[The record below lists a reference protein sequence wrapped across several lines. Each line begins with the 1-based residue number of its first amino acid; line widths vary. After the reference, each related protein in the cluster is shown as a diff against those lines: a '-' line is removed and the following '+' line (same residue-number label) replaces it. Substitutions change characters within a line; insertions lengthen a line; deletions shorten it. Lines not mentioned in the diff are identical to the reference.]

1 MPQRAYAAPL
11 LLLSAALLLAAAC
24 AGDADV
30 PEVVTDLA
38 SDAGG
43 DSADTAASADGND
56 TDDADPSPPSIAEQL
71 GVTRYVGALDP
82 VEVSRD
88 EDETVYELDPA
99 QGPMCMRGAPY
110 RVSVRDTGS
119 EDLVIFL
126 QGGGACWSG
135 FCLAVTGAPAGVP
148 RVDIL
153 NRNLEANPVAD
164 WNVVYLPYCD
174 GSFFAGDA
182 DHDDDINGNGPR
194 YHRGLA
200 NLTAALE
207 VAAQRFPSPRRILLA
222 GSSGGGYG
230 LLLGAPLTRHYFPD
244 AELILMADSGI
255 GLARDG
261 DPSYIERPLEE
272 FGLEAFI
279 PDDCDTCV
287 VSGHLTGVVA
297 WYLER
302 DDNVRVGMYSSW
314 YDSVLAGTFLQVEPE
329 VFARGLREQ
338 TDLVHD
344 AHPDRFRRFI
354 ADGTQHTCLLA
365 DPSGII
371 GNDLRAVELPDGALQ
386 QLLSG
391 GLVIRGLETTII
403 GELTMSAWL
412 AALIDGDLDV
422 WGDVVEEPSAVDE

>member
-1 MPQRAYAAPL
+1 
-11 LLLSAALLLAAAC
+11 
-24 AGDADV
+24 
-30 PEVVTDLA
+30 
-38 SDAGG
+38 
-43 DSADTAASADGND
+43 
-56 TDDADPSPPSIAEQL
+56 
-71 GVTRYVGALDP
+71 
-82 VEVSRD
+82 
-88 EDETVYELDPA
+88 
-99 QGPMCMRGAPY
+99 
-110 RVSVRDTGS
+110 
-119 EDLVIFL
+119 
-126 QGGGACWSG
+126 
-135 FCLAVTGAPAGVP
+135 
-148 RVDIL
+148 
-153 NRNLEANPVAD
+153 
-164 WNVVYLPYCD
+164 
-174 GSFFAGDA
+174 
-182 DHDDDINGNGPR
+182 
-194 YHRGLA
+194 
-200 NLTAALE
+200 
-207 VAAQRFPSPRRILLA
+207 
-222 GSSGGGYG
+222 
-230 LLLGAPLTRHYFPD
+230 
-244 AELILMADSGI
+244 
-255 GLARDG
+255 
-261 DPSYIERPLEE
+261 
-272 FGLEAFI
+272 
-279 PDDCDTCV
+279 